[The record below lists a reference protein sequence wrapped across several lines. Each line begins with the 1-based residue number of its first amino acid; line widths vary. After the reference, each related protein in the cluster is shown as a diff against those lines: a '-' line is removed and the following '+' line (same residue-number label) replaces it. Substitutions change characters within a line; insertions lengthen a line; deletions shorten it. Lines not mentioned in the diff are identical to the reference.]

1 MSLNTRHARAMLR
14 VCSLLAILFVGG
26 ALVSCGS
33 SKKIQLAK
41 DSVGMFHAQLDTEQ
55 YSTIYKTA
63 DDKFHAA
70 ISEAEFVK
78 LLQAVHNK
86 LGTVKESNLRNTGVA
101 WYAGQGYTVT
111 LVYDTR
117 FSDGSGAEQFV
128 WRVKDNQPTLY
139 GYHINS
145 NDLIAK

>member
-1 MSLNTRHARAMLR
+1 MNLHCRRGSAILRA
-14 VCSLLAILFVGG
+14 CSLLAMLLAAWV
-26 ALVSCGS
+26 LVSCGS
-33 SKKIQLAK
+33 SKNIQLAK

-55 YSTIYKTA
+55 YNTIYKTA
-63 DDKFHAA
+63 DDKFHSA

-101 WYAGQGYTVT
+101 WFAGQGYTVT
-111 LVYDTR
+111 LVYDTQ

-128 WRVKDNQPTLY
+128 WHVKDNQPALY

-145 NDLIAK
+145 NDLISK